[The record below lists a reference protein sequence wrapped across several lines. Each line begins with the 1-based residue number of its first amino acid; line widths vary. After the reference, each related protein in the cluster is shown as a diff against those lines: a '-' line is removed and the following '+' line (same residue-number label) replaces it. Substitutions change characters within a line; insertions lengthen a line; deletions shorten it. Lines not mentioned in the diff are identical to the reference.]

1 MSGLDAG
8 PEATAAIP
16 PTGGGSTVLAGPAS
30 SLERPTLTRYPRSAR
45 LLQLLFPLVAVPE
58 LALLGLLAGPAAPI
72 AVGMVLVGAFLLY
85 SPTLD
90 RVFAIHR
97 SRSATNRAVVTSRL
111 LGDAGAILLGI
122 VVADQLQ
129 EGLASRALEGI
140 VDHPQ
145 AVSLFSL
152 IVIVTWLVLFAA
164 FDLYDSRRLTHAFEE
179 FKLVIQ
185 AVTMGTV
192 AAVFVAFLSRSV
204 APRSWVIATWLTC
217 LLGVLVVRLLYRR
230 VFRSLRLSGVLSTRM
245 VIIGAAR
252 EGRNLYRI
260 LTTSARHLGFQV
272 VGFLDEQEE
281 HLRAPDV
288 IGRPSMIRSVVLE
301 HDVHAVLMAGGSLPT
316 ETAEQVYRD
325 LQGLPVDLHVSTGL
339 LGVAASRVA
348 VQRFGDAPVLGLRR
362 VELTGFQQTLKR
374 AFDIVVG
381 SLTLVL
387 LSPLMLACAA
397 AVRLTSPGPVLFRQP
412 RVGRDGK
419 LFVMYKFRSM
429 VVDAERQLVE
439 MRELNEADGPLFK
452 LQRDPRVTPV
462 GRLLRAWSLDELPQL
477 FDVLQGS
484 MSLVGPRP
492 PLATEVETYDRWV
505 RGRLRVKPGM
515 TGLWQVSGRHRLSYE
530 DYVHYDL
537 FYVENWS
544 LTMDLFILLRTLPA
558 VLGRTGI

>member
-1 MSGLDAG
+1 MSGLDGGA
-8 PEATAAIP
+8 EATAAIP
-16 PTGGGSTVLAGPAS
+16 PAVGSTALPGPGGSLN
-30 SLERPTLTRYPRSAR
+30 RPGRTRYPRSAR

-58 LALLGLLAGPAAPI
+58 LALLGVLAGPAAPTAI
-72 AVGMVLVGAFLLY
+72 GMVLVGAFLLY

-97 SRSATNRAVVTSRL
+97 SRAATNRAVVVSRL

-129 EGLASRALEGI
+129 EGLASQALEGI

-145 AVSLFSL
+145 AASLFSF

-179 FKLVIQ
+179 FKLIIQ

-204 APRSWVIATWLTC
+204 APRSWVIASWLTC
-217 LLGVLVVRLLYRR
+217 LLCVLAVRLLYRR
-230 VFRSLRLSGVLSTRM
+230 VFRSLRLSGLLATRM
-245 VIIGAAR
+245 LVVGAGR
-252 EGRNLYRI
+252 EGRNLCRI
-260 LTTSARHLGFQV
+260 LSTSARHLGFEV
-272 VGFLDEQEE
+272 VGFLDEREQ
-281 HLRAPDV
+281 HLQAPDV
-288 IGRPSMIRSVVLE
+288 IGQPSMIRSVVLE

-325 LQGLPVDLHVSTGL
+325 LQGLPVDVHVSTGL

-374 AFDIVVG
+374 AFDILVG
-381 SLTLVL
+381 GLTLVL
-387 LSPLMLACAA
+387 LSPLMLLCAA

-412 RVGRDGK
+412 RVGRDGQ

-429 VVDAERQLVE
+429 VIDAERQLAAVRG
-439 MRELNEADGPLFK
+439 MNEADGPLFK
-452 LQRDPRVTPV
+452 LQRDPRVTAA

-477 FDVLQGS
+477 LNVLQGQ

-492 PLATEVETYDRWV
+492 PLPLEVESYDPWV

-544 LTMDLFILLRTLPA
+544 LAMDLFILLRTLPA
-558 VLGRTGI
+558 VLARTGI

>member
-1 MSGLDAG
+1 MSGFDTG
-8 PEATAAIP
+8 PRGTAAIP
-16 PTGGGSTVLAGPAS
+16 RAGGPTVIPGAGGNAD
-30 SLERPTLTRYPRSAR
+30 RPSLTRYPRSAR
-45 LLQLLFPLVAVPE
+45 LLRLLFPLVAVPE
-58 LALLGLLAGPAAPI
+58 LALLGLLAGLAAPI
-72 AVGMVLVGAFLLY
+72 AVGMILVGAFLLY

-97 SRSATNRAVVTSRL
+97 SRSATNQALVISRL

-129 EGLASRALEGI
+129 EGLASRTLQGI
-140 VDHPQ
+140 VNHPQ
-145 AVSLFSL
+145 AVSLFSF
-152 IVIVTWLVLFAA
+152 IVILMWLILFAA
-164 FDLYDSRRLTHAFEE
+164 LDLYDSRRLTHAFEE
-179 FKLVIQ
+179 FKLIIE

-192 AAVFVAFLSRSV
+192 AAVFVAFLTRSV

-217 LLGVLVVRLLYRR
+217 LLSVLVTRLLYRR
-230 VFRSLRLSGVLSTRM
+230 VFRSLRLAGVLTTRM
-245 VIIGAAR
+245 LIIGAGR
-252 EGRNLYRI
+252 EGRDLCRI

-272 VGFLDEQEE
+272 VGFLDERVQPQM
-281 HLRAPDV
+281 PDV
-288 IGRPSMIRSVVLE
+288 IGQPSMIRSVVVD

-381 SLTLVL
+381 SLALVL

-397 AVRLTSPGPVLFRQP
+397 AVRLSGPGPVLFRQP
-412 RVGRDGK
+412 RVGRDGE
-419 LFVMYKFRSM
+419 LFVMRKFRSM
-429 VVDAERQLVE
+429 VLDAERQLTAV
-439 MRELNEADGPLFK
+439 RQLNEADGPLFK
-452 LQRDPRVTPV
+452 LGPDPRVTPV

-477 FDVLQGS
+477 FDVLQGH

-492 PLATEVETYDRWV
+492 PLPTEVESYDRWV

-544 LTMDLFILLRTLPA
+544 LTMDMYILLRTLPA